1 MIISVSYLAPGDYAS
16 LSKSESAS
24 LPARLSTFAR
34 TTRLPRRSVL
44 AGLSSFSN
52 CPDSTSSSKTGT
64 ASFDTNLRQPPCKHG
79 RELAEPAAIQRG
91 WMGKRHDRDK
101 LVLSAGVFFAGNRQ
115 AAWEHGVEACFTSA
129 ARAKLLKVAIRLEP
143 AERLGAQRDDV
154 MAGPEPGEQLEDQR
168 PETLLDRLGIGFVA
182 GGLVRNRIGQKGVT
196 RRVLKFAGGLDVCG
210 SLGLPGPQHPLSHEL
225 APGPD
230 QRLAKSDLILAQ
242 VAPEDADRSLQRAG
256 IENRLKRVFLEPF
269 VDRDIDGKL
278 LAAGTCADLLTQF
291 FDRRGHP
298 AGLLRSVF
306 DPGRF
311 LFRSGIGGLIVGPSG
326 LRRKAHGCRRLA
338 GDRGGHCEL

>member
-1 MIISVSYLAPGDYAS
+1 
-16 LSKSESAS
+16 
-24 LPARLSTFAR
+24 
-34 TTRLPRRSVL
+34 
-44 AGLSSFSN
+44 
-52 CPDSTSSSKTGT
+52 
-64 ASFDTNLRQPPCKHG
+64 
-79 RELAEPAAIQRG
+79 
-91 WMGKRHDRDK
+91 MGKRHDRDK

-143 AERLGAQRDDV
+143 TERLGAQRNDV
-154 MAGPEPGEQLEDQR
+154 MASPEPGEKLEDQR
-168 PETLLDRLGIGFVA
+168 PETLLDRIGIGFVA
-182 GGLVRNRIGQKGVT
+182 GGLVRNRIGQKGVP
-196 RRVLKFAGGLDVCG
+196 RHDLKFAGGHEVCG

-230 QRLAKSDLILAQ
+230 QRLAKSDLVLAQ

-291 FDRRGHP
+291 FDRRCQP
-298 AGLLRSVF
+298 AGLLNEASSTRAVSFFEAALAVYC
-306 DPGRF
+306 GA
-311 LFRSGIGGLIVGPSG
+311 
-326 LRRKAHGCRRLA
+326 LRA
-338 GDRGGHCEL
+338 

>member
-1 MIISVSYLAPGDYAS
+1 
-16 LSKSESAS
+16 
-24 LPARLSTFAR
+24 
-34 TTRLPRRSVL
+34 
-44 AGLSSFSN
+44 
-52 CPDSTSSSKTGT
+52 
-64 ASFDTNLRQPPCKHG
+64 LR
-79 RELAEPAAIQRG
+79 
-91 WMGKRHDRDK
+91 
-101 LVLSAGVFFAGNRQ
+101 AGVFFAGNRQ

-143 AERLGAQRDDV
+143 AEGLGAQRDDV
-154 MAGPEPGEQLEDQR
+154 MAGPEPGEKLEDQR
-168 PETLLDRLGIGFVA
+168 PETLLDRIGIGFVA
-182 GGLVRNRIGQKGVT
+182 RGLVRNRIGQKGVT
-196 RRVLKFAGGLDVCG
+196 RRVLKFAGGHEVCG

-230 QRLAKSDLILAQ
+230 QRLAKFDLVLAQ
-242 VAPEDADRSLQRAG
+242 VAPEDADRSLERAG

-291 FDRRGHP
+291 FDRRGQP

-311 LFRSGIGGLIVGPSG
+311 IFGAGLAAYCRTFRADAEGVGLVPTGGKLLDLPRQLPARQG
-326 LRRKAHGCRRLA
+326 LRVIWTGVEDHPPEPPGLDAVTALLGHDGEVAQGEVAVDALVDATELVRTLQGQDPPPA
-338 GDRGGHCEL
+338 GFGLGPLGSDREFG